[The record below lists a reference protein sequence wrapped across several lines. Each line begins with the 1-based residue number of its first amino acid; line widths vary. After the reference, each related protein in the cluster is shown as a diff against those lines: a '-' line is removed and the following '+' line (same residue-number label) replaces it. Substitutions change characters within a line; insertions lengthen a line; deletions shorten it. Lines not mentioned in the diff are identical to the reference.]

1 MIGKALTYTASRLAS
16 RAVDSVE
23 RKIVWGGIAGIFMIA
38 AFIFGLTASFVY
50 LQVHYG
56 TLQAALI
63 LTIGCA
69 ALALAV
75 SWMPSALDRIEDY
88 ADDTGTPA
96 EELAE
101 AVDDEA
107 KEAVDTFGPL
117 QVATSAFMLGLSA
130 ARGLKNRA

>member
-23 RKIVWGGIAGIFMIA
+23 RRIVWGGIAGIFIIA
-38 AFIFGLTASFVY
+38 AFIFALTASFVY
-50 LQVHYG
+50 LQYHYG
-56 TLQAALI
+56 TLQTALA
-63 LTIGCA
+63 LTIACA
-69 ALALAV
+69 ALALIM
-75 SWMPSALDRIEDY
+75 SWMPTVLDRIEEY

-130 ARGLKNRA
+130 ARGLKKSA